1 MKLDNIDYLQLTLPG
16 DKSIAHRALILA
28 SFIKGVHKINN
39 LPKNEDVLITL
50 DILSRYGLEY
60 KFSNN
65 STMINSNN
73 MLFKDATIACNDSG
87 TTARLLIGYLAG
99 LNVNATIK
107 GSLSL
112 SKRPMRR
119 IVNPLKDFGVNI
131 KSKNFKLPIKLNK
144 SNNLK
149 PFNFRLEIPSAQV
162 KSALILYAMC
172 INGKSILSGKIQTRD
187 HLELLLADLDYPIS
201 IDSDKIQIIGNANIS
216 KQIDIKIPGDISSA
230 SFIICASLLTQG
242 SYVRI
247 RNVCINK
254 YRIGFL
260 NSAVKMGAK
269 INILNNRLVYG
280 EAVGDIDIHYSKDLK
295 GIEIDSIEIINMID
309 EIPILSVLACYAEGN
324 TIINGIEE
332 LKVKESNRV
341 LAIIENIQSMGG
353 DAELINNSL
362 IIKGKKTLYNTTIRS
377 FNDHRIFMSFYIAN
391 RIIGENIDYDIS
403 DTSYNKSFPNF
414 KSVIERVLR

>member
-50 DILSRYGLEY
+50 DILSRHGLEY

-247 RNVCINK
+247 NNVCINK

-295 GIEIDSIEIINMID
+295 GIEIDSIEIVNMID

>member
-73 MLFKDATIACNDSG
+73 MLFKDTTIACNNSG

-99 LNVNATIK
+99 LNVNTTIK

-112 SKRPMRR
+112 SRRPMRR

-131 KSKNFKLPIKLNK
+131 ESNNFQLPIKLNK
-144 SNNLK
+144 SSNLK

-201 IDSDKIQIIGNANIS
+201 IDSDKIQIIGNADIS

-230 SFIICASLLTQG
+230 SFIICASLLTEG

-247 RNVCINK
+247 KNVCINK

-269 INILNNRLVYG
+269 INILNNRLVCG

-295 GIEIDSIEIINMID
+295 GIEVDSVEIINMID

-324 TIINGIEE
+324 TIINGVKE

-353 DAELINNSL
+353 DAELINDSL
-362 IIKGKKTLYNTTIRS
+362 VIKGKKTLYNTTIRS

-391 RIIGENIDYDIS
+391 RIIGENVDYDIS
-403 DTSYNKSFPNF
+403 DASYNKSFPEF

>member
-1 MKLDNIDYLQLTLPG
+1 MQSDNNDYLQLILPG
-16 DKSIAHRALILA
+16 DKSIAHRVLILT
-28 SFIKGVHKINN
+28 SFIKGVHQISN

-65 STMINSNN
+65 LIIINSNN
-73 MLFKDATIACNDSG
+73 MLFKNATIDCNDSG

-107 GSLSL
+107 GSRPL

-119 IVNPLKDFGVNI
+119 IINPLKDFGVDIESN
-131 KSKNFKLPIKLNK
+131 NFQLPVKLNK
-144 SNNLK
+144 SSNLK

-172 INGKSILSGKIQTRD
+172 INGKSILSGKTQTRD
-187 HLELLLADLDYPIS
+187 HLELLLADLGYPIT
-201 IDSDKIQIIGNANIS
+201 IDSDKIEITGNVHFS

-230 SFIICASLLTQG
+230 SFIICASLLTEG
-242 SYVRI
+242 SHVRI
-247 RNVCINK
+247 KNVCINK

-260 NSAVKMGAK
+260 NAAVKMGAK
-269 INILNNRLVYG
+269 INILNNKLAYG

-295 GIEIDSIEIINMID
+295 GIEVDSAEIVKMID
-309 EIPILSVLACYAEGN
+309 EIPILSVLACYAKGD
-324 TIINGIEE
+324 TIINGVKE

-341 LAIIENIQSMGG
+341 LAIIKNIQSMGG
-353 DAELINNSL
+353 DAELINDSL
-362 IIKGKKTLYNTTIRS
+362 IIKGNKKLYNTTIKS

-391 RIIGENIDYDIS
+391 RIIGKNVDYDIS
-403 DTSYNKSFPNF
+403 DLSYNKSFPDF
-414 KSVIERVLR
+414 KSVIERVFR

>member
-50 DILSRYGLEY
+50 DILSRHGLEY

-65 STMINSNN
+65 STIINSNN
-73 MLFKDATIACNDSG
+73 MLFKDAIIACNDSG

-99 LNVNATIK
+99 LNINTTIK

-112 SKRPMRR
+112 SRRPMRR

-131 KSKNFKLPIKLNK
+131 ESKNFQLPIKLNK

-247 RNVCINK
+247 KNVCINK

-295 GIEIDSIEIINMID
+295 GIEIDSIEIVNMID

-353 DAELINNSL
+353 DAELINDSL
-362 IIKGKKTLYNTTIRS
+362 IIKGNKRLYNTTIRS

-391 RIIGENIDYDIS
+391 RIIGKNVDYDVS
-403 DTSYNKSFPNF
+403 DTSYNKSFPDF

>member
-50 DILSRYGLEY
+50 DILSRHGLEY

-65 STMINSNN
+65 STIINSNN
-73 MLFKDATIACNDSG
+73 MLFKDAIIACNDSG

-131 KSKNFKLPIKLNK
+131 ESKNFKLPIKLNK

-247 RNVCINK
+247 KNVCINK

-295 GIEIDSIEIINMID
+295 GIEIDSIEIVNMID

-353 DAELINNSL
+353 DAELINDSL
-362 IIKGKKTLYNTTIRS
+362 IIKGNKRLYNTTIRS

>member
-1 MKLDNIDYLQLTLPG
+1 
-16 DKSIAHRALILA
+16 
-28 SFIKGVHKINN
+28 
-39 LPKNEDVLITL
+39 
-50 DILSRYGLEY
+50 
-60 KFSNN
+60 
-65 STMINSNN
+65 MINSNN

-99 LNVNATIK
+99 LNINTTIK

-112 SKRPMRR
+112 SRRPMRR

-131 KSKNFKLPIKLNK
+131 ESKNFQLPIKLNK

-247 RNVCINK
+247 KNVCINK

-295 GIEIDSIEIINMID
+295 GIEIDSIEIVNMID

-353 DAELINNSL
+353 DAELINDSL
-362 IIKGKKTLYNTTIRS
+362 IIKGNKRLYNTTIRS

-391 RIIGENIDYDIS
+391 RIIGKNVDYDVS
-403 DTSYNKSFPNF
+403 DTSYNKSFPDF

>member
-73 MLFKDATIACNDSG
+73 MLFKDTTIACNNSG

-99 LNVNATIK
+99 LNVNTTIK

-112 SKRPMRR
+112 SRRPMRR

-131 KSKNFKLPIKLNK
+131 ESNNFQLPIKLNK
-144 SNNLK
+144 SSNLK

-230 SFIICASLLTQG
+230 SFIICASLLTEG

-247 RNVCINK
+247 KNVCINK

-269 INILNNRLVYG
+269 INILNNRLVCG

-295 GIEIDSIEIINMID
+295 GIEVDSVEIINMID

-324 TIINGIEE
+324 TIINGVKE

-353 DAELINNSL
+353 DAELINDSL
-362 IIKGKKTLYNTTIRS
+362 VIKGKKTLYNTTIRS

-391 RIIGENIDYDIS
+391 RIIGENVDYDIS
-403 DTSYNKSFPNF
+403 DASYNKSFPEF

>member
-50 DILSRYGLEY
+50 DILSRHGLEY

-247 RNVCINK
+247 NNVCINK

-295 GIEIDSIEIINMID
+295 GIEIDSIEIVNMID

-353 DAELINNSL
+353 DAELINDSL

>member
-295 GIEIDSIEIINMID
+295 GIEIDSIEIVNMID